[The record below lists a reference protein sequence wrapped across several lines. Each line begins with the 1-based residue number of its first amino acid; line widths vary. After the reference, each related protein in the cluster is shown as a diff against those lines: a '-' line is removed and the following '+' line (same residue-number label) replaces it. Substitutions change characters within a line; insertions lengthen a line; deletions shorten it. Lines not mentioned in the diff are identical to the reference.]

1 MANLKL
7 DIIYYKTS
15 ADFEMEFN
23 LGGCCRMRLFKDK
36 VETQKELIKTLARDV
51 TRSKIILIV
60 TDLVGENCAV
70 PAIAKA
76 ISLPLMP
83 VDKDNFGIRTFD
95 PIFAPETAIP
105 LVTKS
110 GIYGGCLIESGPQSI
125 VILSSVRSLRH
136 EIMKTY
142 VHNYVFDVAQLM
154 AYNERMGNTSS
165 SPISPLGTSPVH
177 TNPIND
183 TQTLEPQEELPKQTI
198 EDISSQESDI
208 ELPEGETP
216 DEAASSQNV
225 EEESVDSEQNFEADE
240 TADEPDT
247 KADDVSELQKA
258 IDEQL
263 KQDDVQ
269 NAVSYKPSVKPG
281 ISEVD
286 SFDFD
291 QKDFDELY
299 KKSRKRS
306 KGLNIVLLVI
316 VVLLL
321 ISFGVLAYFFIY
333 LPMIGEENTFIESGN
348 ALTKFISNLF

>member
-51 TRSKIILIV
+51 SRSKIILIV

-76 ISLPLMP
+76 ISLPLVP
-83 VDKDNFGIRTFD
+83 VDKNNFAIRTSD
-95 PIFAPETAIP
+95 PIFTPETAIP

-125 VILSSVRSLRH
+125 IILSSVRSLRH

-142 VHNYVFDVAQLM
+142 VHNYVFDIAQLM
-154 AYNERMGNTSS
+154 AYNERMGNS
-165 SPISPLGTSPVH
+165 SPTSPIGVH
-177 TNPIND
+177 PTYTTPVA
-183 TQTLEPQEELPKQTI
+183 EPQNTL
-198 EDISSQESDI
+198 SQEETSEQSD
-208 ELPEGETP
+208 EDNSESPEQEVAEQTGEQE
-216 DEAASSQNV
+216 DGSSQNFEDV
-225 EEESVDSEQNFEADE
+225 FSTEPTTKDSDEQTQE
-240 TADEPDT
+240 
-247 KADDVSELQKA
+247 KELQKEEDAPSDLEKA
-258 IDEQL
+258 IEEQI
-263 KQDDVQ
+263 K
-269 NAVSYKPSVKPG
+269 YKPRVKPG
-281 ISEVD
+281 INEVD
-286 SFDFD
+286 SLDFED
-291 QKDFDELY
+291 KEFEELY

-306 KGLNIVLLVI
+306 KGLNILLLIIVI
-316 VVLLL
+316 LLL

-348 ALTKFISNLF
+348 ELTRFISNLF

>member
-23 LGGCCRMRLFKDK
+23 LGGCCRMRLFKEK

-51 TRSKIILIV
+51 SRSKIILVV

-83 VDKDNFGIRTFD
+83 VDKDSFAIRTSD
-95 PIFAPETAIP
+95 PIFTPDTAVP

-125 VILSSVRSLRH
+125 IILSSVRSLRH

-154 AYNERMGNTSS
+154 AYNERIGNTSPTAPIGVPS
-165 SPISPLGTSPVH
+165 SYA
-177 TNPIND
+177 NPAADIQS
-183 TQTLEPQEELPKQTI
+183 TEPEEEIRHQTI
-198 EDISSQESDI
+198 EDISSENEEDVAVEKIDDI
-208 ELPEGETP
+208 I
-216 DEAASSQNV
+216 V
-225 EEESVDSEQNFEADE
+225 E
-240 TADEPDT
+240 TADDMLAEQPVKDET
-247 KADDVSELQKA
+247 DLSDLEKA
-258 IDEQL
+258 IEEQ
-263 KQDDVQ
+263 
-269 NAVSYKPSVKPG
+269 SMYKPSAD
-281 ISEVD
+281 SED
-286 SFDFD
+286 EEFDD
-291 QKDFDELY
+291 MPLKT
-299 KKSRKRS
+299 KKRS
-306 KGLNIVLLVI
+306 KGLNIVLLIIVI
-316 VVLLL
+316 LLL

-348 ALTKFISNLF
+348 ELTRFISNLF

>member
-51 TRSKIILIV
+51 SRSKIILIV
-60 TDLVGENCAV
+60 TDLVGENCAI
-70 PAIAKA
+70 PFLAKA
-76 ISLPLMP
+76 ISLPLVP
-83 VDKDNFGIRTFD
+83 VDKNSFAIRTSD

-125 VILSSVRSLRH
+125 IILSSVRSLRH

-154 AYNERMGNTSS
+154 AYNERMGNS
-165 SPISPLGTSPVH
+165 SPTSPIGVH
-177 TNPIND
+177 PTYTIPVA
-183 TQTLEPQEELPKQTI
+183 EPQNTL
-198 EDISSQESDI
+198 SQE
-208 ELPEGETP
+208 ETSEQP
-216 DEAASSQNV
+216 DENISEVSQQGFAEQAGEQENASL
-225 EEESVDSEQNFEADE
+225 QNFEDVFSA
-240 TADEPDT
+240 EPTTDNSDKQT
-247 KADDVSELQKA
+247 QEKELQKEEEAPSDLEKA
-258 IDEQL
+258 IEEQL
-263 KQDDVQ
+263 K
-269 NAVSYKPSVKPG
+269 YKPRVKPG
-281 ISEVD
+281 INEVD
-286 SFDFD
+286 SLDFED
-291 QKDFDELY
+291 KEFEELY

-306 KGLNIVLLVI
+306 KGLNILLLIIVI
-316 VVLLL
+316 LLL

-333 LPMIGEENTFIESGN
+333 LPMIGEENSFIESGN
-348 ALTKFISNLF
+348 ELTRFISNLF

>member
-83 VDKDNFGIRTFD
+83 IDKDNFGIRTFD

-125 VILSSVRSLRH
+125 IILSSVRSLRH

-154 AYNERMGNTSS
+154 AYNERMGNTSPT
-165 SPISPLGTSPVH
+165 SPIGIPSTY
-177 TNPIND
+177 TNPTNESQNI
-183 TQTLEPQEELPKQTI
+183 PSHEELPEQTI
-198 EDISSQESDI
+198 EDISSATEETVAEQEVVTEYI
-208 ELPEGETP
+208 
-216 DEAASSQNV
+216 SSQNI
-225 EEESVDSEQNFEADE
+225 DE
-240 TADEPDT
+240 ISYDEPVTENTDEKT
-247 KADDVSELQKA
+247 QEAEPQNEEIESSDLEKA
-258 IDEQL
+258 IEEQL
-263 KQDDVQ
+263 K
-269 NAVSYKPSVKPG
+269 YKPGVKPG
-281 ISEVD
+281 INEVE
-286 SFDFD
+286 SLDFED
-291 QKDFDELY
+291 KEFEELY

-306 KGLNIVLLVI
+306 KGLNIVLLIIVI
-316 VVLLL
+316 LLL

-348 ALTKFISNLF
+348 ELTRFISNLF